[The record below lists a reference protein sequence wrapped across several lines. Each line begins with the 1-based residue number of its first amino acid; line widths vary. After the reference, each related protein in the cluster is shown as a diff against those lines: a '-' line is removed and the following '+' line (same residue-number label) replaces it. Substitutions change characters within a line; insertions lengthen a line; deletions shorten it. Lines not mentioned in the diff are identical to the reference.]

1 VICPLCD
8 KRSKVIESRPVDD
21 GASVRRRRECSSCG
35 YRFTSFERYA
45 DAPALV
51 RKRDQSVQAFD
62 PDKLRAGLA
71 RAAHKRPDAEAAIE
85 AIAGR
90 AEAEARGAGEISSR
104 RLGELCLEGLLES
117 DRIAYLRFAT
127 VHKQL
132 ADLDALSAELSDLA
146 IPADFDPEVLST
158 EGPDSQDLSIQPS
171 RREVHA

>member
-1 VICPLCD
+1 M
-8 KRSKVIESRPVDD
+8 
-21 GASVRRRRECSSCG
+21 RRRRECSECG

-45 DAPALV
+45 DAPAAV
-51 RKRDQSVQAFD
+51 RKRDRSLQAFD

-71 RAAHKRPDAEAAIE
+71 RAAHKRDDAESAIE
-85 AIAGR
+85 SIAARVEG
-90 AEAEARGAGEISSR
+90 EARGLAEISSR
-104 RLGELCLEGLLES
+104 RIGELCLVGLRES

-146 IPADFDPEVLST
+146 IAADFDPEILGS
-158 EGPDSQDLSIQPS
+158 EGSDSQDLSIQES